1 MTLAL
6 SYFYLG
12 LAIIFE
18 VIGTS
23 ALKESDSF
31 TRLLP
36 SIITLVAFAASF
48 LLFSLTLRAIPVGI
62 AYAIW
67 AGMGIVLIT
76 AVGWLWFR
84 QPLDGPA
91 MVGLALIVGGV
102 IVVNAFSQS
111 LPH

>member
-12 LAIIFE
+12 LSILFE
-18 VIGTS
+18 VLGTS

-31 TRLLP
+31 TKLIP
-36 SIITLVAFAASF
+36 SLITVVAYVASF
-48 LLFSLTLRAIPVGI
+48 FFFSLTLRIIPVGI
-62 AYAIW
+62 SYAVW
-67 AGMGIVLIT
+67 AGLGIVLIAAT
-76 AVGWLWFR
+76 GWLWFK

-91 MVGLALIVGGV
+91 LIGLALIVSGV
-102 IVVNAFSQS
+102 VVVNAFSET